1 MYTSKLVDIFYRLS
15 KSQLRGLRKF
25 VQSPYHNKREDV
37 IALFELLYKTPLE
50 NRIVL
55 RKEKAFPK
63 VFGKKKYSSDQ
74 MDYTMSF
81 LFKVIEQFLVYE
93 NATEDKTNV
102 QIALMEEYRKLGLS
116 KHFQQSLSMA
126 EQYQEKSTVRDID
139 YHEKSFQIELQQYE
153 FLALKQRDATKNL
166 QELSTKLDLR
176 FLSQK
181 LMDACRLLAHQAV
194 AKQKYDFG
202 LLDGLL
208 SYIEKKPRVL
218 AHPSVALYYYYY
230 QAAVEEPR
238 SELETEYGEDYF
250 QKFKTAF
257 LESTDAFAEQELQ
270 GLYILAVNY
279 CIKNINLG
287 KDKYRLEMFDFYKV
301 GLELRILL
309 DENEILSPFT
319 FNNITKSALSLDK
332 IDWTETFIEEYKK
345 FVEPK
350 YHETYVHNA
359 YSMLYFSQGK
369 YEETMIRLQQVDYKE
384 LFITL
389 DAKVLLMK
397 VYYQLDEY
405 DVLESF
411 INSFKVFLRRK
422 DILAY
427 HQEIYKNFI
436 RMMQKLVN
444 LPPFNKKGKEKLR
457 KKIEGTQ
464 KLLEKK
470 WLLEQFNR

>member
-25 VQSPYHNKREDV
+25 VRSPYHNKREDV
-37 IALFELLYKTPLE
+37 VALFELLYKTPLE
-50 NRIVL
+50 NRIAL
-55 RKEKAFPK
+55 RKEKAYPK
-63 VFGKKKYSSDQ
+63 IFGKKKYSSDQ

-93 NATEDKTNV
+93 NAIENKTDV

-116 KHFQQSLSMA
+116 KHFQQSLKIA

-139 YHEKSFQIELQQYE
+139 YHEKAFQIELQQYE
-153 FLALKQRDATKNL
+153 FLSLKERDAPKNL

-194 AKQKYDFG
+194 AKQKYNFG
-202 LLDGLL
+202 LLDALL
-208 SYIEKKPRVL
+208 SYIQKEPDVL
-218 AHPSVALYYYYY
+218 VHPSIALYYYYY
-230 QAAVEEPR
+230 QAAVEEN
-238 SELETEYGEDYF
+238 GEDYF

-257 LESTDAFAEQELQ
+257 LESTDAFVEAELK

-279 CIKNINLG
+279 CIKNANLG
-287 KDKYRLEMFDFYKV
+287 KEEYQLELFDFYKV

-309 DENEILSPFT
+309 DENGILSPFT
-319 FNNITKSALSLDK
+319 FNNITKLALRLDK
-332 IDWTETFIEEYKK
+332 INWTESFIKKYKE

-350 YHETYVHNA
+350 YHESYVHNA
-359 YSMLYFSQGK
+359 YSMLYFAQGK

-384 LFITL
+384 LFITI

-397 VYYQLDEY
+397 VYYELDEY

-422 DILAY
+422 DIMAY

-436 RMMQKLVN
+436 RIMQKLIN
-444 LPPFNKKGKEKLR
+444 LPPFDKAAKGKLYTEV
-457 KKIEGTQ
+457 EGT
-464 KLLEKK
+464 KAEKK
-470 WLLEQFNR
+470 WLLEKLK

>member
-1 MYTSKLVDIFYRLS
+1 MYTSKLVDIFYSLS

-25 VQSPYHNKREDV
+25 VQSPYHNKRKDV
-37 IALFELLYKTPLE
+37 VALFELLYKTPLE
-50 NRIVL
+50 NRIAL
-55 RKEKAFPK
+55 RKQKAFPK
-63 VFGKKKYSSDQ
+63 VFGQKKYSSDQ

-93 NATEDKTNV
+93 NATQDKINV

-116 KHFQQSLSMA
+116 KHFQQSLKIA

-139 YHEKSFQIELQQYE
+139 YHEKAFQIELQQYD
-153 FLALKQRDATKNL
+153 FLAPKQRDAPKNL

-194 AKQKYDFG
+194 AKQKYNFG

-208 SYIEKKPRVL
+208 AYIENEPAVL
-218 AHPSVALYYYYY
+218 AHPSIAIYYYYY
-230 QAAVEEPR
+230 QATVEED
-238 SELETEYGEDYF
+238 GEDYF

-257 LESTDAFAEQELQ
+257 LESTDAFVEKELQ
-270 GLYILAVNY
+270 DLYILAVNY
-279 CIKNINLG
+279 CIKNINVG
-287 KDKYRLEMFDFYKV
+287 KDKYQLEMFDFYKA

-309 DENEILSPFT
+309 DENNTLSPFT
-319 FNNITKSALSLDK
+319 FNNITKLALRLGK
-332 IDWTETFIEEYKK
+332 IDWTEKFIKAYEN
-345 FVEPK
+345 FVEAQ

-359 YSMLYFSQGK
+359 YSMLYFTQGK
-369 YEETMIRLQQVDYKE
+369 YEETMIRLHQVDYKE

-405 DVLESF
+405 DALESF

-436 RMMQKLVN
+436 RMLQKLIN
-444 LPPFNKKGKEKLR
+444 LPPFNKAAKEKLY
-457 KKIEGTQ
+457 KEIEGTQ

-470 WLLEQFNR
+470 WLLEQLKG

>member
-37 IALFELLYKTPLE
+37 IALFELLYRTPLE
-50 NRIVL
+50 NRIAL

-63 VFGKKKYSSDQ
+63 IFGKKKYSSDQ

-93 NATEDKTNV
+93 NATEDKINV

-116 KHFQQSLSMA
+116 KHFQQSLNIA
-126 EQYQEKSTVRDID
+126 ERYQEKSTVRDID
-139 YHEKSFQIELQQYE
+139 YHEKAFQIELQQYQ
-153 FLALKQRDATKNL
+153 FLALKQRDAPKNL
-166 QELSTKLDLR
+166 QALSTKLDLR

-194 AKQKYDFG
+194 AKQKYNFG
-202 LLDGLL
+202 LLETLL
-208 SYIEKKPRVL
+208 TYIESEPAVL
-218 AHPSVALYYYYY
+218 AHPSIALYYYYY
-230 QAAVEEPR
+230 QAAVKEN
-238 SELETEYGEDYF
+238 GEDYF
-250 QKFKTAF
+250 QKFKNAF
-257 LESTDAFAEQELQ
+257 LESTDAFVEEELQ

-279 CIKNINLG
+279 CIKNTNLG
-287 KDKYRLEMFDFYKV
+287 KDEYRLELFDFYKV

-319 FNNITKSALSLDK
+319 FNNITKSALRLDK
-332 IDWTETFIEEYKK
+332 IDWTQRFIEDYKK
-345 FVEPK
+345 FVEPQ

-359 YSMLYFSQGK
+359 YSMLYFAQGK

-384 LFITL
+384 LFITM

-444 LPPFNKKGKEKLR
+444 LPPFNKAAKLKLHKE
-457 KKIEGTQ
+457 IEGTQ

-470 WLLEQFNR
+470 WLLEQLT

>member
-50 NRIVL
+50 NRIAL

-63 VFGKKKYSSDQ
+63 IFGKKKYSSDQ
-74 MDYTMSF
+74 MDYSMSF

-93 NATEDKTNV
+93 NAVENKVKV

-116 KHFQQSLSMA
+116 KHFQQSLAIA
-126 EQYQEKSTVRDID
+126 EHNQEKSKLRDIY
-139 YHEKSFQIELQQYE
+139 YHERAFQIEWQQYQ
-153 FLALKQRDATKNL
+153 FLSVKERDAPKNL

-181 LMDACRLLAHQAV
+181 MRDACLLLAHQAV
-194 AKQKYDFG
+194 AKQKYNFG
-202 LLDGLL
+202 LLNVLIP
-208 SYIEKKPRVL
+208 YIQNEPEVL
-218 AHPSVALYYYYY
+218 EHPSIALYYYYY
-230 QAAVEEPR
+230 QATVEEDG
-238 SELETEYGEDYF
+238 ETYF
-250 QKFKTAF
+250 QKFKSVF
-257 LESTDAFAEQELQ
+257 LESTDAFDEEELQ
-270 GLYILAVNY
+270 GLYIHAVNY
-279 CIKNINLG
+279 CIKKINIG
-287 KDKYRLEMFDFYKV
+287 KEDYQLELFDFYDV
-301 GLELRILL
+301 GLDLKILL

-319 FNNITKSALSLDK
+319 FNNITKLALRLDK
-332 IDWTETFIEEYKK
+332 IDWTQRFIGSYKR
-345 FVEPK
+345 FVEPQ

-359 YSMLYFSQGK
+359 YSMLYFAQGK
-369 YEETMIRLQQVDYKE
+369 YEDTMIRLQQVDYKE

-436 RMMQKLVN
+436 RMMQKLIN
-444 LPPFNKKGKEKLR
+444 LPPFNKTAKGKLYKE
-457 KKIEGTQ
+457 IEGAQ

-470 WLLEQFNR
+470 WLLEQLQ

>member
-55 RKEKAFPK
+55 RKEKAYPK

-93 NATEDKTNV
+93 NATEDNVNV

-116 KHFQQSLSMA
+116 KHFQQSLKIA

-139 YHEKSFQIELQQYE
+139 YHEKAFQIELQQYD
-153 FLALKQRDATKNL
+153 FLALKQRDAQKNL

-202 LLDGLL
+202 LLDVLL
-208 SYIEKKPRVL
+208 TYIENEPKVL
-218 AHPSVALYYYYY
+218 THPSIALYYYYY
-230 QAAVEEPR
+230 QAAVKED
-238 SELETEYGEDYF
+238 GEAYF
-250 QKFKTAF
+250 QKFKVAF
-257 LESTDAFAEQELQ
+257 LESTDAFVEEELQ
-270 GLYILAVNY
+270 GLYILAMNY

-287 KDKYRLEMFDFYKV
+287 KDEYQVELFDFYNV
-301 GLELRILL
+301 GLELQILL
-309 DENEILSPFT
+309 DENKILSPFT
-319 FNNITKSALSLDK
+319 FNNITKLALRLGK
-332 IDWTETFIEEYKK
+332 VDWTETFIEEYKK
-345 FVEPK
+345 FVESQ
-350 YHETYVHNA
+350 YQETYVHNA
-359 YSMLYFSQGK
+359 YSMLYFTQGK

-436 RMMQKLVN
+436 RMMQKLIN
-444 LPPFNKKGKEKLR
+444 LPPYNKAAKEKLN
-457 KKIEGTQ
+457 KEIEGTQ

-470 WLLEQFNR
+470 WLLEQLK

>member
-37 IALFELLYKTPLE
+37 IALFELLYRTPLE
-50 NRIVL
+50 NRIAL

-63 VFGKKKYSSDQ
+63 IFGKKKYSSDQ

-93 NATEDKTNV
+93 NAIGDKTNV

-116 KHFQQSLSMA
+116 KHFQQSFNTA
-126 EQYQEKSTVRDID
+126 ERYQEKSTIRDID
-139 YHEKSFQIELQQYE
+139 YHEKAFQIELQQYE

-194 AKQKYDFG
+194 AKQKYNFG
-202 LLDGLL
+202 LLEALL
-208 SYIEKKPRVL
+208 SYIENEPEVL
-218 AHPSVALYYYYY
+218 AHPSIALYYYYY
-230 QAAVEEPR
+230 QAATEA
-238 SELETEYGEDYF
+238 SKNELEKENGEDYF

-257 LESTDAFAEQELQ
+257 LESTDAFAEEELQ

-279 CIKNINLG
+279 CIRNTNLG
-287 KDKYRLEMFDFYKV
+287 KDKYQLELFDFYKV
-301 GLELRILL
+301 GLDLRILL

-319 FNNITKSALSLDK
+319 FNNITKLALRLGK
-332 IDWTETFIEEYKK
+332 VDWTEKFIEDYKK
-345 FVEPK
+345 FVEPQ

-359 YSMLYFSQGK
+359 YSMLYFTQGK

-384 LFITL
+384 LFITM

-444 LPPFNKKGKEKLR
+444 LPPFNKAAKGKLFKE
-457 KKIEGTQ
+457 IEETQ

-470 WLLEQFNR
+470 WLLEQLS

>member
-50 NRIVL
+50 NRIAL

-63 VFGKKKYSSDQ
+63 IFGKQKYSSDQ

-81 LFKVIEQFLVYE
+81 LLKVIEQFLVYE
-93 NATEDKTNV
+93 NAIEDKINV

-116 KHFQQSLSMA
+116 KHFQQSLKMA
-126 EQYQEKSTVRDID
+126 ELYQEKSTFRDID
-139 YHEKSFQIELQQYE
+139 YHEKAFKIELQQYE
-153 FLALKQRDATKNL
+153 FLSLKERDAPKNL

-194 AKQKYDFG
+194 AKQKYSFG
-202 LLDGLL
+202 LLDALL
-208 SYIEKKPRVL
+208 SYIQKEPSVL
-218 AHPSVALYYYYY
+218 VHPSIALYYYYY
-230 QAAVEEPR
+230 QAVVEK
-238 SELETEYGEDYF
+238 ETGEEYF

-257 LESTDAFAEQELQ
+257 LASTDAFVEEELK

-279 CIKNINLG
+279 CIKNTNLG
-287 KDKYRLEMFDFYKV
+287 KNKYQLELFDFYKV
-301 GLELRILL
+301 GLDLQILL
-309 DENEILSPFT
+309 DENETLSPFT
-319 FNNITKSALSLDK
+319 FNNITKLALRLDK
-332 IDWTETFIEEYKK
+332 IDWTETFIEKYKN

-350 YHETYVHNA
+350 YQETYVHNA
-359 YSMLYFSQGK
+359 YSMLYFAQGK
-369 YEETMIRLQQVDYKE
+369 YEETVVRLQQVDYKE
-384 LFITL
+384 LFITI

-397 VYYQLDEY
+397 VYYELDEY

-422 DILAY
+422 DIMAY

-436 RMMQKLVN
+436 RIMQKLIN
-444 LPPFNKKGKEKLR
+444 LPPFDKAAKERLYKEV
-457 KKIEGTQ
+457 EGT
-464 KLLEKK
+464 KAEKK
-470 WLLEQFNR
+470 WLLEKLK

>member
-37 IALFELLYKTPLE
+37 VALFELLYRTPLE
-50 NRIVL
+50 NRIAL

-63 VFGKKKYSSDQ
+63 VFGKNKYSSDQ

-116 KHFQQSLSMA
+116 KHFQQSLNIA
-126 EQYQEKSTVRDID
+126 ERYQEKSTVRDID
-139 YHEKSFQIELQQYE
+139 YHEKAFQIELQQYQ
-153 FLALKQRDATKNL
+153 FLALKKRDATKNL

-194 AKQKYDFG
+194 AKQKYNFG
-202 LLDGLL
+202 LLEALL
-208 SYIEKKPRVL
+208 SYIENEPAVL
-218 AHPSVALYYYYY
+218 EHPSIALYYYYY
-230 QAAVEEPR
+230 QAAVEV
-238 SELETEYGEDYF
+238 ETDTGEDYF

-257 LESTDAFAEQELQ
+257 LESTNAFVEEELQ

-279 CIKNINLG
+279 CIKNINVG
-287 KDKYRLEMFDFYKV
+287 KDQYQLEMFDFYNV

-309 DENEILSPFT
+309 DENEKISPFT
-319 FNNITKSALSLDK
+319 FNNITKLALRLGK
-332 IDWTETFIEEYKK
+332 IDWTETFIKDYKK
-345 FVEPK
+345 FVEAQ

-359 YSMLYFSQGK
+359 YSMLYFAQGK

-444 LPPFNKKGKEKLR
+444 LPPFNKAAKGKLFKE
-457 KKIEGTQ
+457 IEETQ

-470 WLLEQFNR
+470 WLLEQLS

>member
-50 NRIVL
+50 NRTVL

-93 NATEDKTNV
+93 NAIEDDVNV

-116 KHFQQSLSMA
+116 KHFQQSLKVA
-126 EQYQEKSTVRDID
+126 EQYQEKNTMRDID
-139 YHEKSFQIELQQYE
+139 YHEKAFQIELQQYQ
-153 FLALKQRDATKNL
+153 FLAVKQRDASKNL

-181 LMDACRLLAHQAV
+181 LRDACRLLAHQAV
-194 AKQKYDFG
+194 AKQQYNFG
-202 LLDGLL
+202 VLNALLP
-208 SYIEKKPRVL
+208 YIDETPEVL
-218 AHPSVALYYYYY
+218 VHPSIALYYYYY
-230 QAAVEEPR
+230 QAAVDENE
-238 SELETEYGEDYF
+238 SESYF
-250 QKFKTAF
+250 QKFKTTF
-257 LESTDAFAEQELQ
+257 FDSTKLFEHEELQ
-270 GLYILAVNY
+270 DLYTLALNY
-279 CIKNINLG
+279 CVRKVNTG
-287 KDKYRLEMFDFYKV
+287 QEKYQEEMFNFYDA
-301 GLELRILL
+301 GLKLKILIDNDKL
-309 DENEILSPFT
+309 NQFK
-319 FNNITKSALSLDK
+319 FNNITKLALRLGK
-332 IDWTETFIEEYKK
+332 IAWTETFIEDYKK
-345 FVEPK
+345 FVEPQ

-359 YSMLYFSQGK
+359 YSMLYFAQGK

-384 LFITL
+384 LFITM

-436 RMMQKLVN
+436 RMMQKLIN
-444 LPPFNKKGKEKLR
+444 LPPFNKAAKEKL
-457 KKIEGTQ
+457 KKEIEGIQ

-470 WLLEQFNR
+470 WLLEQLN